1 MICSSALIQQVC
13 HIDCH
18 SITPKNTELSNVH
31 TINSVILGSIFIKPT
46 ATLDYETESS
56 YTLKVT
62 TSDGE
67 FEDVK
72 NLTIYVDD
80 INEEPFFTAVKKLG
94 DVLES
99 ETTSRV
105 VIDMDA
111 SDPDGDV
118 LNFKITGSN
127 PSVAPFTI
135 DNGNGEFNSLLHS
148 VMTSEC
154 Q

>member
-1 MICSSALIQQVC
+1 M
-13 HIDCH
+13 
-18 SITPKNTELSNVH
+18 
-31 TINSVILGSIFIKPT
+31 
-46 ATLDYETESS
+46 
-56 YTLKVT
+56 
-62 TSDGE
+62 
-67 FEDVK
+67 K

-111 SDPDGDV
+111 SDPDRDV
-118 LNFKITGSN
+118 INFKITGSN

-135 DNGNGEFNSLLHS
+135 DNGNGEFILSPHC